1 MSYSKAVV
9 VQGMVH
15 ARPAALLVRTANEY
29 AAAVSI
35 TAGGRTVDCKSA
47 IGIMTLALPPGAT
60 VTVTATGSDEV
71 AAVEAVVSVL
81 QSLPADE

>member
-1 MSYSKAVV
+1 MSCSKAVV
-9 VQGMVH
+9 VQGMIH
-15 ARPAALLVRTANEY
+15 ARPAAALVRVANAYSAEI
-29 AAAVSI
+29 SI
-35 TAGGRTVDCKSA
+35 TAGGRTVDAKSA
-47 IGIMTLALPPGAT
+47 IGVMTLALPPGAT